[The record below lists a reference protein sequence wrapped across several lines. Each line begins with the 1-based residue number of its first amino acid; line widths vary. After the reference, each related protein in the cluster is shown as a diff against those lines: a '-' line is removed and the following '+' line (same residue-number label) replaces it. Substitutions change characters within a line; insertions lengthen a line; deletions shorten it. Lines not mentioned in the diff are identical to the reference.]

1 MLQGILPTD
10 TRVSEA
16 LLNILSEEG
25 EPVVLDSE
33 ARVEMETIRCRSL
46 GEQTVVMADIPWEG
60 VGTFTAVH
68 PVRGALAHEV
78 RVLPFNVG
86 TTSGRPRTA
95 SALAAAA
102 TRSSPTKPTTRTR
115 SSNQKTRLSQTSPS

>member
-33 ARVEMETIRCRSL
+33 ARVEMETIRCRS
-46 GEQTVVMADIPWEG
+46 
-60 VGTFTAVH
+60 
-68 PVRGALAHEV
+68 
-78 RVLPFNVG
+78 
-86 TTSGRPRTA
+86 
-95 SALAAAA
+95 
-102 TRSSPTKPTTRTR
+102 
-115 SSNQKTRLSQTSPS
+115 